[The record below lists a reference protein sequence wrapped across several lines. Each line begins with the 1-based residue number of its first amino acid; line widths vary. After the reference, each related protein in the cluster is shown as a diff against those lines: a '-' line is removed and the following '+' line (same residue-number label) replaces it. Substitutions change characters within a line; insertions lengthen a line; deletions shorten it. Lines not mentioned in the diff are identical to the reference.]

1 VTTHELHERTGTTLE
16 ESARERL
23 SQMAEDLAAGRAPVH
38 DAAFADAVAAR
49 DASLWAAIETPAVGH
64 E

>member
-1 VTTHELHERTGTTLE
+1 VTTHEQHARKGSALE

-23 SQMAEDLAAGRAPVH
+23 SQIAEDLEAGRALVH
-38 DAAFADAVAAR
+38 DDAFADAVAAR
-49 DASLWAAIETPAVGH
+49 DASLWAAIEAQAAGH

>member
-1 VTTHELHERTGTTLE
+1 MTTHEHHEGNDDALE

-23 SQMAEDLAAGRAPVH
+23 SQMAAHLAAGRAPVL

-49 DASLWAAIETPAVGH
+49 DTRLWAAIEAPAAGH